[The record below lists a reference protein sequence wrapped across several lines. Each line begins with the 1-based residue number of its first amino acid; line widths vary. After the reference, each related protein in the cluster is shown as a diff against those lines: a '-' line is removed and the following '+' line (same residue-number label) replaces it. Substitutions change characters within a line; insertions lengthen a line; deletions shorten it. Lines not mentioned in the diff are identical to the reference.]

1 MANVLAETLHDWNYT
16 EVSPMEFYRSV
27 FPEGELDTAGA
38 LTKGKYAGIAVEICA
53 PTAEG
58 YTDVKRYSV
67 LDDLSAVEGL
77 LSSPNFCVLAPISY
91 AGKSRKSANA
101 RLMYAL
107 VVELDGLVVDHG
119 RQSGLINLLAQTS
132 SKVEWLPQP
141 TYLVASGAGLHLYYV
156 FEFPVPLFPNV
167 VKSLMRYKRRLT
179 KKIWNR
185 HVTTLYRDKDI
196 QQESIF
202 QAFRMVGTR
211 TKLGDTVR
219 AFEVGDVVTIEY
231 LNRFVEDEDKIV
243 VLYKSELNKADA
255 RRLYPD
261 WYERRVVKKQPK
273 GRWTCNRAVYDW
285 WKRRITAE
293 AGVGHRYYCL
303 MCLAIY
309 AIKCE
314 IEYEELKNDCFELM
328 GLFEELTDDEK
339 NHFTE
344 KDVLDALQ
352 SYQDAGLVTY
362 PVNSIANRSGIKI
375 EKNKRN
381 GFSRAESLRIARLVQ
396 SIKYKNKDW
405 REGNGRPEKSELVS
419 DWRRRNPDGRKIDC
433 HRDTGLSRVTI
444 DKWWDTADTLPSDG
458 GKEAPSPTASGSPG
472 NALFRRRAGDRE
484 KRNRRPDG
492 KSK

>member
-1 MANVLAETLHDWNYT
+1 MSNILAETLRDWNYT
-16 EVSPMEFYRSV
+16 EVSPTEFYRSV

-38 LTKGKYAGIAVEICA
+38 LTKGKYAGIAVEICK

-107 VVELDGLVVDHG
+107 VVELDGLVVNHG
-119 RQSGLINLLAQTS
+119 EQSGLSSLLFQCEPR
-132 SKVEWLPQP
+132 VDWLPLP
-141 TYLVASGAGLHLYYV
+141 TYLVASGTGLHLYYV

-185 HVTTLYRDKDI
+185 HVTELYRDKDI

-219 AFEVGDVVTIEY
+219 AFEVGNLVTIEY
-231 LNRFVEDEDKIV
+231 LNEFVDDEDKIV

-255 RRLYPD
+255 RRVYPD

-293 AGVGHRYYCL
+293 AAVGHRYYCL

-314 IEYEELKNDCFELM
+314 IEYEELKNDCFGLM
-328 GLFEELTDDEK
+328 GLFEERTDDEK

-352 SYQDAGLVTY
+352 CYQDAKLVTY
-362 PVNSIANRSGIKI
+362 PVSSIANRSGIEI
-375 EKNKRN
+375 EKNRRN
-381 GFSRAESLRIARLVQ
+381 GRKREQHLRIARFIRDVKFQ
-396 SIKYKNKDW
+396 DEGRVW
-405 REGNGRPEKSELVS
+405 RNCAGQPTKQDIVS

-433 HRDTGLSRVTI
+433 ERETGLSRHTVL
-444 DKWWDTADTLPSDG
+444 KWWNTAAPLPFANGES
-458 GKEAPSPTASGSPG
+458 
-472 NALFRRRAGDRE
+472 
-484 KRNRRPDG
+484 
-492 KSK
+492 